1 MLLEAIALGGMTGPD
16 GVAEMVY
23 AALAEPLIANP
34 GATATALITSDVPT
48 WNAPEYTVEEVDGTD
63 PSVA

>member
-1 MLLEAIALGGMTGPD
+1 MTGPD